1 MNYIVLNDEDFY
13 KDISLPRF
21 KEVLK
26 NGNRRVDGIFGTV
39 TKELLEQSLSNDGGG
54 DIFSEN
60 EWLCGDRGILFVVL
74 RVPQDILYDQTG
86 KSLEKC
92 FGLFN
97 PESFW
102 LELGS
107 FRIKDKENT
116 YEYFFI
122 AYNKNQLE
130 FKIFFDDEI
139 IFIQKEAIVDYLCR
153 KIEQKIL

>member
-13 KDISLPRF
+13 NDINLYRF

-39 TKELLEQSLSNDGGG
+39 TKELLEQSLSDDGGG
-54 DIFSEN
+54 DIFPKEQ
-60 EWLCGDRGILFVVL
+60 WLCGDRGLLFMVL

-107 FRIKDKENT
+107 FRIKGKENT

-122 AYNKNQLE
+122 AYNKNQLKFE
-130 FKIFFDDEI
+130 LIFDDEI
-139 IFIQKEAIVDYLCR
+139 ICIEKEAIVNYICE